1 MSDIPVRKMDF
12 KFDEAKIEKF
22 WYKGNPWTTS
32 FVNALSAVFPD
43 GERFFIDTVRD
54 HKKYAKTPAM
64 KKAVSSFIGQE
75 GHHGKEHENFNK
87 LMEKKFDVPMSIV
100 AKRTKY
106 FLGAN
111 RKLLPK
117 QYSLAITLALEH
129 FTAIFADWLLKN
141 PEFATDLNGAH
152 GEMFLWHAVEETEHK
167 AVAFDLYKAA
177 YDDDAVRRL
186 MMIYTTAFFLS
197 QHVMNSLWFVSREG
211 EFFDWKSF
219 IGLQK
224 FLFAK
229 NGMFYGVAPDWLDY
243 FKRGF
248 HPWDHDNRHLIEPYI
263 REYASKVVPTR

>member
-229 NGMFYGVAPDWLDY
+229 NGMFYGVAPAWLDY